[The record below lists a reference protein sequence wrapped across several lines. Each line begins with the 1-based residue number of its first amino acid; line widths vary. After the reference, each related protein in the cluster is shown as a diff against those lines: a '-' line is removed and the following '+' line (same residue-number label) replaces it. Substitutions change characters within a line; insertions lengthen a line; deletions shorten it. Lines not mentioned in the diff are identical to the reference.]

1 MAGMDRTD
9 NCAALPQSCR
19 IEAHIV
25 SFFHESALCVHKT
38 RIRIEIVRSYSIRVL
53 LVPRWHQ
60 DAIGS
65 LDTGSATLNHAGL
78 EQFSSVWI
86 MRTRSACINPK
97 EIINL
102 LFACEIEQS
111 GLLFGSFWSW
121 DSSRF
126 VKIWHQIEDF
136 PKSPNFGRLLFCVQ
150 TPVEARTGFVE
161 TPHVS
166 SIDSCSFYG
175 SGYRSDN
182 VFNRIK
188 LAIFRK
194 TSFLGTE

>member
-1 MAGMDRTD
+1 MLFLCLRWRCLERSVRGS
-9 NCAALPQSCR
+9 ALPQPCR
-19 IEAHIV
+19 IETHIV
-25 SFFHESALCVHKT
+25 SFCHESALCVHKT

-78 EQFSSVWI
+78 EQFSSVVI

-126 VKIWHQIEDF
+126 VKIWHI
-136 PKSPNFGRLLFCVQ
+136 LTAV
-150 TPVEARTGFVE
+150 RT
-161 TPHVS
+161 
-166 SIDSCSFYG
+166 
-175 SGYRSDN
+175 
-182 VFNRIK
+182 K
-188 LAIFRK
+188 
-194 TSFLGTE
+194 